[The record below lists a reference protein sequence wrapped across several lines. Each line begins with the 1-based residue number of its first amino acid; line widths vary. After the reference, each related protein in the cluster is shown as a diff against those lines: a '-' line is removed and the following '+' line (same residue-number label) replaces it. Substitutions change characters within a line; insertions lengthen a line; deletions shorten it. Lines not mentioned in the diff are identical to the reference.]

1 MLEDT
6 RAQIPLVWQT
16 SALFRQIHE
25 DEAEYFRLPPT
36 NQKQHELSETT
47 SSACRHENT
56 LS

>member
-6 RAQIPLVWQT
+6 RAQITLVWQT

-25 DEAEYFRLPPT
+25 DEAEHFRLPPT